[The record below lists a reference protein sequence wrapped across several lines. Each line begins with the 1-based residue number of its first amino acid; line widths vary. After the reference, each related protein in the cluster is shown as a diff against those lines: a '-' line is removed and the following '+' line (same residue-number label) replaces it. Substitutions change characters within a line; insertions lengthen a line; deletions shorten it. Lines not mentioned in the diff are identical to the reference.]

1 MPGLKPMEPMY
12 SLWYSEGD
20 CYGLEENNRDKE
32 LDLLHTHTQ
41 KKKSLPRVSLNMVKT
56 LWKVWLGSLL
66 LVGYLSF
73 HRNVCAAFVNIF

>member
-41 KKKSLPRVSLNMVKT
+41 KKNHYQ
-56 LWKVWLGSLL
+56 G
-66 LVGYLSF
+66 F
-73 HRNVCAAFVNIF
+73 HLIW